1 MEEGIK
7 EVTQISIPDFT
18 RGETLMGITAIP
30 DENVEVATAKRACA
44 YLIDILDK
52 HLADDAAS
60 ENKDVIENTI
70 TEFVSTSEKIIK
82 ALRDEVR

>member
-18 RGETLMGITAIP
+18 RGETLMGITAIS
-30 DENVEVATAKRACA
+30 DENAEVATAKRACA

-52 HLADDAAS
+52 YLADDVVS

-70 TEFVSTSEKIIK
+70 AEFVITSEKIIK
-82 ALRDEVR
+82 ALRNEVR

>member
-1 MEEGIK
+1 
-7 EVTQISIPDFT
+7 
-18 RGETLMGITAIP
+18 MGITAIP

-70 TEFVSTSEKIIK
+70 TEFVITSEKIIK